1 MSRGRRSRD
10 RGYISGNRVTS
21 APTYDEVVVNYLVVA
36 GGGGGGAAEGG
47 GGGAGGL
54 KSTITAT
61 GGGGT
66 LEAPLTLTTSASYS
80 VVVGAGGVSGAINS
94 GGFGQNPGGNGNNSI
109 FFTITSTGGGGGGA
123 GDQGPSGSNVGRSGG
138 SGGGGNRYLS
148 AAGGAGTSNQGF
160 AGGAGAAG
168 VRGGGGGGASTVGQ
182 SSAAGSAGGA
192 GVATLITGSSITYAG
207 GGGGG
212 AGAGAA
218 GAGTGGAGG
227 GGTASNSETIATA
240 GTANLGGGGGGGGG
254 GGTYGGP
261 GGAGGSG
268 VVILRYS
275 NLYTLNIGAGLSYST
290 QTVNDD
296 KVTTFTSGS
305 GSISLSPAPVTTGDY
320 ESIATVLVGSAGAST
335 VTFSNIPQTYKHLQ
349 VRLLTKESGTGT
361 GGPNIV
367 ASLNS
372 DTTHTNYRS
381 HYLTGDGAAA
391 AAGSVQAGGYYCLVG
406 NTATSNAGYT
416 SMFGVMVLDVLDYAN
431 TSKYKTLR
439 ALWGHDRNGSGEVG
453 IDSSVWMNTAATTSI
468 SFSIAGGTNFVQHSH
483 FALYGIRG

>member
-21 APTYDEVVVNYLVVA
+21 APTYDEVIVNYLVVA
-36 GGGGGGAAEGG
+36 GGGGAGGNVGG

-54 KSTITAT
+54 RSTITAT
-61 GGGGT
+61 GGGGS
-66 LEAPLTLTTSASYS
+66 LESALILLTGTNHTIVIGSGGSGGVNETSGTSGQNSIFSTITSIGGGHGGSRTAGASS
-80 VVVGAGGVSGAINS
+80 AFGNGGSGGGAGGSTSGAVT
-94 GGFGQNPGGNGNNSI
+94 GGAGTVNQGFAAGNAVIGA
-109 FFTITSTGGGGGGA
+109 TSNTGGGGGGGA
-123 GDQGPSGSNVGRSGG
+123 GSVGGNAGSGQAGNGGTGVASSITGSSVFYASGG
-138 SGGGGNRYLS
+138 GAGGLITSGGTRGTASPGGGGN
-148 AAGGAGTSNQGF
+148 
-160 AGGAGAAG
+160 G
-168 VRGGGGGGASTVGQ
+168 VNG
-182 SSAAGSAGGA
+182 
-192 GVATLITGSSITYAG
+192 
-207 GGGGG
+207 
-212 AGAGAA
+212 
-218 GAGTGGAGG
+218 GTG
-227 GGTASNSETIATA
+227 TA
-240 GTANLGGGGGGGGG
+240 GTANTGGGGGGGSDLQ
-254 GGTYGGP
+254 T

>member
-1 MSRGRRSRD
+1 MSRSRRSRD
-10 RGYISGNRVTS
+10 SGYISGNRVTS
-21 APTYDEVVVNYLVVA
+21 ADAVHAEVNFLVVA
-36 GGGGGGAAEGG
+36 GGGGGGVNSTSGGGAGGVRSSITSTGGSIGTLEPVISLIANASYVVTVGAGGAGGSGATSQGQTAAGVSGSNSVLGTITSVGGGYGALYNLIGGSGGSGGGPLGIGTPNQGHNAASNFGG
-47 GGGAGGL
+47 GGGAGGPGL
-54 KSTITAT
+54 NHS
-61 GGGGT
+61 GGT
-66 LEAPLTLTTSASYS
+66 LPTSGTA
-80 VVVGAGGVSGAINS
+80 GAGGPGVSNTITGS
-94 GGFGQNPGGNGNNSI
+94 SI
-109 FFTITSTGGGGGGA
+109 FYGGGGGGSGDSRGVAA
-123 GDQGPSGSNVGRSGG
+123 GAGG
-138 SGGGGNRYLS
+138 IGGGGAGS
-148 AAGGAGTSNQGF
+148 ANSSNAVAGTANT
-160 AGGAGAAG
+160 
-168 VRGGGGGGASTVGQ
+168 GGGGGAS
-182 SSAAGSAGGA
+182 AF
-192 GVATLITGSSITYAG
+192 
-207 GGGGG
+207 
-212 AGAGAA
+212 
-218 GAGTGGAGG
+218 
-227 GGTASNSETIATA
+227 ASPQGN
-240 GTANLGGGGGGGGG
+240 
-254 GGTYGGP
+254 

-268 VVILRYS
+268 VVILRYP
-275 NLYTLNIGAGLSYST
+275 NVFTLNIGAGLSYST

-296 KVTTFTSGS
+296 KVTTFTGGS